1 MQNFASLTMPEYIK
15 MELFQ
20 SRYRIPSGRLKNWDY
35 GSPGL
40 YFVTINTKNRE
51 SYFGEIIV
59 AVETQNFASLQYSPL
74 GIVAVQSWNEI
85 PIHFPFIELDEY
97 IIMPDHIHGIVLI
110 NKPAYNEWR
119 VNKFGPQSKNLGSV
133 IRGFK
138 VGVKKYA
145 GENKINFEWQ
155 PRYYDHII
163 RSENELNRIR
173 EYIFENPI
181 KYVTKTKSINKS

>member
-1 MQNFASLTMPEYIK
+1 
-15 MELFQ
+15 MEIFK
-20 SRYRIPSGRLKNWDY
+20 SRYRIPSARLKNWDY

-51 SYFGEIIV
+51 SYFGEIV
-59 AVETQNFASLQYSPL
+59 SKVETQNFASLRLSPL
-74 GIVAVQSWNEI
+74 GMFARQSWNEI
-85 PIHFPFIELDEY
+85 PDHFPFIELDEY
-97 IIMPDHIHGIVLI
+97 VIMPDHVHGIILI
-110 NKPAYNEWR
+110 NKPEYNKWQ

-145 GENKINFEWQ
+145 LENKIYFEWQ

-163 RSENELNRIR
+163 RSEIELNRIR
-173 EYIFENPI
+173 EYILQNPT
-181 KYVTKTKSINKS
+181 KYTK

>member
-1 MQNFASLTMPEYIK
+1 MFKSK
-15 MELFQ
+15 
-20 SRYRIPSGRLKNWDY
+20 YRIPPARLKNWDY

-51 SYFGEIIV
+51 SFFGEIV
-59 AVETQNFASLQYSPL
+59 FDRVETQNFASLQPSHL
-74 GIVAVQSWNEI
+74 GIIAAQSWNEI
-85 PIHFPFIELDEY
+85 PDHFPFIELDEY
-97 IIMPDHIHGIVLI
+97 VIMPDHVHGIVLI
-110 NKPAYNEWR
+110 NKPEYNKWQ

-145 GENKINFEWQ
+145 LENKIYFEWQ

-163 RSENELNRIR
+163 RSEIELNRIR
-173 EYIFENPI
+173 EYILQNPT
-181 KYVTKTKSINKS
+181 KYTK